1 MKIVP
6 IKLEDIPVRRSYS
19 DNYTTL
25 VQFTESGYDCVEITG
40 FTQKEAR
47 QCVASLNAS
56 IKRYRFYTVKAILR
70 DGRVFLVKVN
80 NK

>member
-6 IKLEDIPVRRSYS
+6 IKLEDIPVKRNHS

-25 VQFTESGYDCVEITG
+25 VQFAESSYNCVEITG
-40 FTQKEAR
+40 FTQKTAQ

-56 IKRYRFYTVKAILR
+56 VKRFHMFTVKAILR
-70 DGRVFLVKVN
+70 DGRVFLVKS

>member
-6 IKLEDIPVRRSYS
+6 IKLEDIPVTRKYS

-25 VQFTESGYDCVEITG
+25 VQFTESDYDCVEIAG
-40 FTQKEAR
+40 FTQKTAQ

-56 IKRYRFYTVKAILR
+56 IKRFRMLTVKAILR
-70 DGRVFLVKVN
+70 GERVFLVK
-80 NK
+80 KGK